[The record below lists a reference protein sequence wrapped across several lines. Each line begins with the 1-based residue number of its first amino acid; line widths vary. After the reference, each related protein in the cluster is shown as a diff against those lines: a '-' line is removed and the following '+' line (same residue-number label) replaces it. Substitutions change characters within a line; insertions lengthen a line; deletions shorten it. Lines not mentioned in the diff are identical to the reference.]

1 MVVIGYVAY
10 DKVGDLYDSG
20 AISGSAAGSF
30 VHWVIRAA
38 LFVTIWAITYGIIWV
53 GKFIM
58 AHKIQSIICACI
70 ILTVV
75 LVIMLLFW
83 MEKKKKLAK
92 VFMRNKNRKD
102 ALKIIKKADENTII
116 KNADHLSVEHASV
129 EQTEI
134 R

>member
-1 MVVIGYVAY
+1 MFEFIFDLITDPLGLPIEWYKEWIILVVIGLIARYVAY

-20 AISGSAAGSF
+20 VISGSAAGSF
-30 VHWVIRAA
+30 VHWVFRAA
-38 LFVTIWAITYGIIWV
+38 LFMAIWAITYGIIWI

-83 MEKKKKLAK
+83 MKK
-92 VFMRNKNRKD
+92 RKNQQRS
-102 ALKIIKKADENTII
+102 L
-116 KNADHLSVEHASV
+116 
-129 EQTEI
+129 
-134 R
+134 